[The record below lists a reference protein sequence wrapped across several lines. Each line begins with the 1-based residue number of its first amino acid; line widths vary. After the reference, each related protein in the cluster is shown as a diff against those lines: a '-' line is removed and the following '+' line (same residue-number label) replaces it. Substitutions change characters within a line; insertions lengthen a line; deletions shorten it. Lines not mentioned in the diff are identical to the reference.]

1 MSEIG
6 WIHLGLLAAYIAGVL
21 SAAVFGAM
29 Q

>member
-6 WIHLGLLAAYIAGVL
+6 WIQLGLLAAYAAGIL
-21 SAAVFGAM
+21 SAAVFEAM